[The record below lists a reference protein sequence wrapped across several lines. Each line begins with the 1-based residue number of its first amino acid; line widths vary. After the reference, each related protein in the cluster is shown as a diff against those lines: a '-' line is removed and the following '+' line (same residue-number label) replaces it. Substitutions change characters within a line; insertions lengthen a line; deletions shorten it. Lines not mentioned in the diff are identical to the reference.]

1 MEVLRVLG
9 GRGRLGRASVGRGGF
24 GVCMHAGCSTAGLA
38 GRAPAIAARGGGPGA
53 RGWHGEVQG
62 DKSYVQDMVALRF
75 AAGWDKVAWWMACP
89 WHGSLG

>member
-1 MEVLRVLG
+1 MG
-9 GRGRLGRASVGRGGF
+9 PGRAGVAVAVHARRVFDRG
-24 GVCMHAGCSTAGLA
+24 SA
-38 GRAPAIAARGGGPGA
+38 GRAPANAGRGGGPGA

-89 WHGSLG
+89 WPGSLG